1 MRDRLAAISLFL
13 CLGLTLAVSGHA
25 VPVEALYE
33 ATVAGDSTD
42 AGRAPAATEALRQ
55 VVVRV
60 TGRSAAWNDASLQG
74 LYAEASRLVQTFRT
88 VAPGQ
93 LTVAFDP
100 ELVESALAK
109 AGQRLWG
116 RERPQFL
123 VIFDGA
129 SAQQSMIRKDV
140 QAAGQIRGIPWTF
153 ADSRV
158 DPPAGVREGDPE
170 ALRGVAKTFGSDGV
184 LLFKLGGPVA
194 TAVWTG
200 PAGDG
205 TATGTPTEVVDVLA
219 DRLGS
224 ALGVS
229 AAESGRL
236 SVVVHGVADLSAYVA
251 VLGQINALPAVRAV
265 AVESI
270 SASAIKLGVMGP
282 SDAAGL
288 RKSAHDGGHFDVADG
303 GGTRSIELVYRP

>member
-13 CLGLTLAVSGHA
+13 CLGLILAGSGRA

-33 ATVAGDSTD
+33 ATVAGDSTE
-42 AGRAPAATEALRQ
+42 AGRAPAAAEALRQ

-60 TGRSAAWNDASLQG
+60 TGRSAAAADASLQG
-74 LYAEASRLVQTFRT
+74 LYAEASRLAQTFRT
-88 VAPGQ
+88 LAPGQ
-93 LTVAFDP
+93 MTVAFDP
-100 ELVESALAK
+100 DLVESALVK

-123 VIFDGA
+123 VILDGGA
-129 SAQQSMIRKDV
+129 AQQAGLRKDI
-140 QAAGQIRGIPWTF
+140 QAAGQVRGIPWIF

-158 DPPAGVREGDPE
+158 DPPAGVREGMPD
-170 ALRGVAKTFGSDGV
+170 ALRGVARTFGSDGV
-184 LLFKLGGPVA
+184 LLLKLNGSVV
-194 TAVWTG
+194 TAVWAG

-205 TATGTPTEVVDVLA
+205 SATGTPLEIVDTLA

-224 ALGVS
+224 ALAVS

-236 SVVVHGVADLSAYVA
+236 SVTVHGVTGLSAYAA
-251 VLGQINALPAVRAV
+251 VLGQINALPAVRSV

-270 SASAIKLGVMGP
+270 TASAMKLRVLGP
-282 SDAAGL
+282 GDVAGL
-288 RKSAHDGGHFDVADG
+288 RKSAHDSGHFDVVDAG
-303 GGTRSIELVYRP
+303 GGRAVELVYRP